1 MNLKH
6 FNCLDELARDNV
18 HKRLDEG
25 VAALLTRLGPLE
37 RLECLDELGSAAFS
51 SYSGLEF
58 SMDSNVKMTMNTDV
72 LTRQGRGSTLGM
84 TRQGRGSTLGT
95 S

>member
-1 MNLKH
+1 MNFKR
-6 FNCLDELARDNV
+6 FNCLDELARDNE

-58 SMDSNVKMTMNTDV
+58 SMDSNVMTMNTDV
-72 LTRQGRGSTLGM
+72 S

-95 S
+95 SRQGRGSTLGTS

>member
-1 MNLKH
+1 MMTNVSMNL
-6 FNCLDELARDNV
+6 NRLDND
-18 HKRLDEG
+18 KRLDEG

-37 RLECLDELGSAAFS
+37 WLECLVGNAAFS

-72 LTRQGRGSTLGM
+72 LTRQGRGSTLG
-84 TRQGRGSTLGT
+84 T